1 MQAAVLRGDGDMVVG
16 VGDPRNDERAVDKL
30 LHLAHRPAVEYGVGE
45 LDRYFVGVFL
55 VFVAHRRQRLVL
67 LLETDAQRIA
77 DEDHREDDAD
87 DAQRIGYGIAQ
98 CDRRVVD
105 PRSVAVSLL
114 CGAQSRRVGHGARQD
129 ADHGGDRRI
138 GGQMQRIGGG
148 DTQSDDE
155 RRQSDELHTAVLE
168 RREKPGP
175 DLQPDR
181 EDEQDQAE
189 LLDEAQHAGVD
200 RHAEMAGCDADEENP
215 RRPQRN
221 ASDLDFPQQDSDGD
235 DQRQN
240 ENGVRQ
246 RIAEKEVVQPIH
258 TVTRLTYDEFS
269 TKVVLY
275 RY

>member
-1 MQAAVLRGDGDMVVG
+1 
-16 VGDPRNDERAVDKL
+16 
-30 LHLAHRPAVEYGVGE
+30 
-45 LDRYFVGVFL
+45 
-55 VFVAHRRQRLVL
+55 
-67 LLETDAQRIA
+67 
-77 DEDHREDDAD
+77 
-87 DAQRIGYGIAQ
+87 
-98 CDRRVVD
+98 
-105 PRSVAVSLL
+105 
-114 CGAQSRRVGHGARQD
+114 
-129 ADHGGDRRI
+129 
-138 GGQMQRIGGG
+138 MQRIGGG
-148 DTQSDDE
+148 DTQYDDE

-168 RREKPGP
+168 RREKTGP

-181 EDEQDQAE
+181 KDEQDQAE

-275 RY
+275 